1 MRRLP
6 FLAAALVAAGALCL
20 PALHAEETPQAAPQ
34 PTVEASP
41 SCGGCPSA
49 AKASA
54 TKTPTPMH
62 SLMAF
67 VAQQVGP
74 EVGCP
79 CPSKPEGARMWR
91 AWFAGGAEVPMA
103 ALRDRL
109 VADGWTADRFVGFF
123 QEMAGAASA
132 EGGCDKGACDKGA
145 CEKGACG
152 QGGCDKGACG
162 KADKGVSG
170 AMGAAGD
177 AAAKPSSDKPSSD
190 KPCCGSAECPKG
202 GCEKGSCD
210 KGSCEK
216 GACGQGGCEK
226 KAGCGKGACPGSEP
240 APAKP

>member
-20 PALHAEETPQAAPQ
+20 PALHAEEAP
-34 PTVEASP
+34 PTAPKAP
-41 SCGGCPSA
+41 SESAPPCGGCHGSA
-49 AKASA
+49 QASS

-79 CPSKPEGARMWR
+79 CPSTPEGERMWR
-91 AWFAGGAEVPMA
+91 GWFGGGADVPMA

-123 QEMAGAASA
+123 RELSGKASA
-132 EGGCDKGACDKGA
+132 CEQGACEKGA

-152 QGGCDKGACG
+152 QGGCEKGACD
-162 KADKGVSG
+162 KAGKGVG
-170 AMGAAGD
+170 GAAG
-177 AAAKPSSDKPSSD
+177 ATGAPAAKPSADAASPS
-190 KPCCGSAECPKG
+190 KPCCGGESCPQGGCEKG
-202 GCEKGSCD
+202 GCEKGACEKSGGCP
-210 KGSCEK
+210 KGSCP
-216 GACGQGGCEK
+216 GT
-226 KAGCGKGACPGSEP
+226 CPSGTP
-240 APAKP
+240 APTKP

>member
-152 QGGCDKGACG
+152 

>member
-20 PALHAEETPQAAPQ
+20 PVLHAEEAPQAAPQ
-34 PTVEASP
+34 PTAEAAP
-41 SCGGCPSA
+41 SCGGCPSV

-91 AWFAGGAEVPMA
+91 AWFAGGADVPMA

-109 VADGWTADRFVGFF
+109 VADGWTAERFVGFF
-123 QEMAGAASA
+123 QELAGTASA
-132 EGGCDKGACDKGA
+132 EGGCDKAACDKGACDKGA

-170 AMGAAGD
+170 GVGAAGD
-177 AAAKPSSDKPSSD
+177 APAKPSSDKPSAD
-190 KPCCGSAECPKG
+190 KPCCGGAECPKA
-202 GCEKGSCD
+202 GCEKGACE

-216 GACGQGGCEK
+216 GA
-226 KAGCGKGACPGSEP
+226 CGKGACPGSEP

>member
-152 QGGCDKGACG
+152 

-202 GCEKGSCD
+202 GCEKG
-210 KGSCEK
+210 
-216 GACGQGGCEK
+216 ACGQGGCEK